1 MIHMLPNRE
10 KGTDIKKHGEQS
22 EEYNE
27 WKIKKRNKKTC
38 KENESKTE
46 QKEAWQTT
54 LTVHVWLCDCVIVCM
69 CACLYQRMSDM
80 QRKSRTG
87 IKWTGKIVLN
97 L

>member
-10 KGTDIKKHGEQS
+10 KGTDIKKKHGEQS

-54 LTVHVWLCDCVIVCM
+54 LIVHVWLCDCVHVCVFVS
-69 CACLYQRMSDM
+69 ANEWHAEKEPNWHQVNR
-80 QRKSRTG
+80 
-87 IKWTGKIVLN
+87 
-97 L
+97 

>member
-10 KGTDIKKHGEQS
+10 KGTDIKKKHGEQS
-22 EEYNE
+22 EEHNE

-54 LTVHVWLCDCVIVCM
+54 LTVHVCM
-69 CACLYQRMSDM
+69 CVCLYQRMSDM